1 VWGDQKLLKS
11 NALLYVTFALKSDER
26 RLTQRLQQQLNDATM
41 ELQQRAIDFEL
52 GGSGAAAQ
60 RMQQE
65 LAELAGLRTCNNDLL
80 AEVRTYQK
88 DLKAKDFL
96 LAAQKAA
103 AAAASDK
110 AAAAIQQLK
119 EQVVDR
125 VCVSL
130 GFSAHMSLMSDVST
144 PKSRCLTPL

>member
-1 VWGDQKLLKS
+1 VWGDQKLFKS
-11 NALLYVTFALKSDER
+11 NALLYVIFALKSDER
-26 RLTQRLQQQLNDATM
+26 RLTQRLQQQLNEATM

-60 RMQQE
+60 RTQQE

-110 AAAAIQQLK
+110 AAAAILQLK
-119 EQVVDR
+119 EQVVD
-125 VCVSL
+125 
-130 GFSAHMSLMSDVST
+130 
-144 PKSRCLTPL
+144 

>member
-1 VWGDQKLLKS
+1 M
-11 NALLYVTFALKSDER
+11 TFALNSDER
-26 RLTQRLQQQLNDATM
+26 RLTQRLQQQLNEATM

-60 RMQQE
+60 RTQQE
-65 LAELAGLRTCNNDLL
+65 LAELTGLRNCNNDLL
-80 AEVRTYQK
+80 AEVRTYLK

-110 AAAAIQQLK
+110 AAVAVQQLK
-119 EQVVDR
+119 EQVVD
-125 VCVSL
+125 
-130 GFSAHMSLMSDVST
+130 
-144 PKSRCLTPL
+144 